1 MDLLKYKQIVESEL
15 FCIGPVVAFI
25 WENSPLW
32 PVKAISSNIL
42 TLYGYT
48 QEEFLEATLKYAEV
62 IVEEDRQRVFDEV
75 LEATSSLQNSFTH
88 EPYRV
93 MTKEGNI
100 RWVQDT
106 TVILRENGEVTH
118 FIGYIQD
125 ITRLKNLEN
134 EKSIQNSILLKHEAL
149 FKGYQLI
156 MDESS
161 MVSKAN
167 LAGKITFVND
177 KFCEVSGYEREEIL
191 GKSHGILRSDNTSD
205 ETVKDL
211 WNTITSKRVWKGV
224 LKNRGKRSYYWVD
237 ITILPL
243 LDEYENITEY
253 IAVRHEI
260 TQMIEQSHKL
270 DAIANTDM
278 LTGYGNRYKLMRD
291 IELSLNPALAIVN
304 IDDFSQIN
312 DFYGHEKGDK
322 VIARFGEMLYGIIL
336 RGNGEL
342 YHLQGDEFVI
352 LESNSNHEDFVEE
365 IKEVIEELRVTP
377 VEIKGE
383 DYFMNA
389 TASISFETKERLL
402 STADMALK
410 IAKKENKS
418 LLIYSDA
425 ISLDAEYENN
435 LKWRRELKDA
445 IEQDRI
451 LPLFQPIVD
460 NQTQAFSK
468 YESLVRLQS
477 LDGKLVSPF
486 FFLEISKK
494 TKHYASI
501 TKIMLKKS
509 FETFRDKT
517 QEFSVNL
524 TIADILNLSIK
535 NYIFELLELYGIG
548 ERVVFEIVESESIEN
563 FAEIAAFI
571 ASVKSFG
578 AKIAIDDFGTGYS
591 NFEYLLRLKA
601 DYIKIDGSMIRNIDS
616 DGDAQIVVSTI
627 VDFAKKMGVKT
638 IAEFVE
644 NESIYNKVKELG
656 IDYSQGYYFSE
667 PKLAPL

>member
-15 FCIGPVVAFI
+15 FCIGPMVAFI

-205 ETVKDL
+205 ETIKDL

-501 TKIMLKKS
+501 TKIMLK
-509 FETFRDKT
+509 
-517 QEFSVNL
+517 N
-524 TIADILNLSIK
+524 
-535 NYIFELLELYGIG
+535 
-548 ERVVFEIVESESIEN
+548 
-563 FAEIAAFI
+563 
-571 ASVKSFG
+571 
-578 AKIAIDDFGTGYS
+578 
-591 NFEYLLRLKA
+591 LLRLLRTKRR
-601 DYIKIDGSMIRNIDS
+601 S
-616 DGDAQIVVSTI
+616 
-627 VDFAKKMGVKT
+627 
-638 IAEFVE
+638 
-644 NESIYNKVKELG
+644 
-656 IDYSQGYYFSE
+656 SQ
-667 PKLAPL
+667 

>member
-1 MDLLKYKQIVESEL
+1 MYWSYGGVYLGEQPTLASKGYLIKHFDT
-15 FCIGPVVAFI
+15 
-25 WENSPLW
+25 LW
-32 PVKAISSNIL
+32 IHSRGVFR
-42 TLYGYT
+42 GY
-48 QEEFLEATLKYAEV
+48 FKV
-62 IVEEDRQRVFDEV
+62 CRGNCKEDRQRVFDEV

-205 ETVKDL
+205 ETIKDL

-509 FETFRDKT
+509 FETFKDKT

>member
-1 MDLLKYKQIVESEL
+1 MELLKYKQVVESEL

-32 PVKAISSNIL
+32 PVYAISSNIL
-42 TLYGYT
+42 EHYGYERET
-48 QEEFLEATLKYAEV
+48 FLSGSLKYAQ
-62 IVEEDRQRVFDEV
+62 IIHHDDKQRVFDEV
-75 LEATSSLQNSFTH
+75 LQATASLQDSFTH
-88 EPYRV
+88 EPYRLL
-93 MTKEGNI
+93 TKSGEI
-100 RWVQDT
+100 KWVQDT
-106 TVILRENGEVTH
+106 TVILRQNGEVSH

-125 ITRLKNLEN
+125 VTRLKNLER

-149 FKGYQLI
+149 FKGYQLV

-167 LAGKITFVND
+167 LAGKIIFVND
-177 KFCEVSGYEREEIL
+177 KFCEVSGYAREEVI
-191 GKSHGILRSDNTSD
+191 GKTHGILRSDDTSD
-205 ETVKDL
+205 ETVREL
-211 WNTITSKRVWKGV
+211 WETITQKRVWKGV
-224 LKNRGKRSYYWVD
+224 LKNRGKRGYYWVD

-243 LDEYENITEY
+243 LDEHENITEY
-253 IAVRHEI
+253 IAVRHEV
-260 TQMIEQSHKL
+260 TKMIEQSQKL

-291 IELSLNPALAIVN
+291 IEMSLSPALAILN

-322 VIARFGEMLYGIIL
+322 VIGSFGEMLYEIIL

-342 YHLQGDEFVI
+342 YHLQGDEFVV
-352 LESNSNHEDFVEE
+352 LESNADQESFID
-365 IKEVIEELRVTP
+365 EVRLIIEELRVRP

-383 DYFMNA
+383 DYFLSA
-389 TASISFETKERLL
+389 TASISFESRERLL
-402 STADMALK
+402 ATADMALK
-410 IAKKENKS
+410 IAKKENKN
-418 LLIYSDA
+418 LLVYSDA
-425 ISLDAEYENN
+425 ISLNAEYENN
-435 LKWRRELKDA
+435 LKWRRELKEA
-445 IEQDRI
+445 IEEDRI
-451 LPLFQPIVD
+451 VPFIQPIVD
-460 NQTQAFSK
+460 NATGEFKK
-468 YESLVRLQS
+468 YESLVRLCAR
-477 LDGKLVSPF
+477 DGKLVSPF

-509 FETFRDKT
+509 FEMFKEQTR
-517 QEFSVNL
+517 EFSVNL

-535 NYIFELLELYGIG
+535 NYIFDLLREYGIG

-563 FAEIAAFI
+563 FAEILAFI
-571 ASVKSFG
+571 KEVKGFG

-601 DYIKIDGSMIRNIDS
+601 DYIKIDGSMIRNIDIDS
-616 DGDAQIVVSTI
+616 DAQIVVSTI
-627 VDFAKKMGVKT
+627 VEFAKKMRVKT

-667 PKLAPL
+667 PKPTL

>member
-15 FCIGPVVAFI
+15 FCIGPMVAFI

-205 ETVKDL
+205 ETIKDL

>member
-15 FCIGPVVAFI
+15 FCIGPMVAFI

-205 ETVKDL
+205 ETIKDL

-509 FETFRDKT
+509 FETFKDKT

>member
-15 FCIGPVVAFI
+15 FCIGPMVAFI

-205 ETVKDL
+205 ETIKDL

-535 NYIFELLELYGIG
+535 NYILELLELYGIG